1 MNILYAASEVAPFS
15 QSGGL
20 GDVAGSLPKEL
31 VKLGENVSVVSPLY
45 GSIGQV
51 WREQMT
57 FLMNFN
63 VKLAWRSQYCGIFL
77 LKKDGVDYYFID
89 NEYYFKRDK
98 PYGYDDDGERFAFFS
113 KAVICML
120 LHLEL
125 RVQVI
130 HVNDW
135 HTALIPVFINAMY
148 RDTPLF
154 DRVRTVLTIHNI
166 NYQGLCNPYHLGD
179 LLGLDERMLPILEFD
194 GQLNFM
200 KGGIVCCSAL
210 TTVSPTY
217 AEEIQTPQFA
227 YGLDN
232 IIRSNAQKLT
242 GIVNGIDE
250 EFYNPETDTEIK
262 SNFTAANLR
271 GKTYDKAAL
280 ELEFGLDAEPETPI
294 IAMVTR
300 LVGMKGLDLVLEVF
314 ERLMERDVRFVL
326 LGSGEHNYCDFFEK
340 MRAKYPGR
348 VGVYFGFNG
357 SLARKIYAGSDLFLM
372 PSATEPCGLSQMIAM
387 RYACVPVVNPV
398 GGLKDTVTDCR
409 LGSGNGFLMGRYDG
423 GDLLNT
429 LDDAL
434 KLYVDKKDWNRLR
447 KYAASCDNT
456 WGKSAKQYLE
466 LYKKI

>member
-1 MNILYAASEVAPFS
+1 MNILYASSEVAPFS

-31 VKLGENVSVVSPLY
+31 VKLGERVSVVSPLY
-45 GSIGQV
+45 GTIKQI
-51 WREQMT
+51 WRDQMT

-63 VKLAWRSQYCGIFL
+63 VKLSWRTQYCGVFL
-77 LKKDGVDYYFID
+77 LHKDGVDYYFID

-120 LHLEL
+120 LNLEL

-130 HVNDW
+130 HCNDW
-135 HTALIPVFINAMY
+135 HTALIPVYIHALY

-154 DRVRTVLTIHNI
+154 ERVRTVLTIHNI

-194 GQLNFM
+194 GQINFM
-200 KGGIVCCSAL
+200 KGGIVCCDKL

-217 AEEIQTPQFA
+217 AEEIQTPQYAF
-227 YGLDN
+227 GLQN
-232 IIRSNAQKLT
+232 IIKSNAQKLV
-242 GIVNGIDE
+242 GIVNGIDY

-271 GKTYDKAAL
+271 GKAYDKTAL
-280 ELEFGLDAEPETPI
+280 QMEFGLDPKPETPI

-300 LVGMKGLDLVLEVF
+300 LVAIKGLDVVCDAF
-314 ERLMERDVRFVL
+314 DRLMERDVQFVL
-326 LGSGEHNYCDFFEK
+326 LGSGDYEYCDFFEK
-340 MRAKYPGR
+340 MRQKYPGR

-387 RYACVPVVNPV
+387 RYASVPVVHPV
-398 GGLKDTVTDCR
+398 GGLKDTVIDCR
-409 LGSGNGFLMGRYDG
+409 LGSGNGFLMGKYNGD
-423 GDLLNT
+423 DLLNT

-434 KLYVDKKDWNRLR
+434 KLYENKKDWTHLR
-447 KYAASCDNT
+447 KYAASCDNS
-456 WGKSAKQYLE
+456 WGNSAKQYQE
-466 LYKKI
+466 LYETI